1 MKERANDLLKGS
13 LIRTLFAIG
22 FGALLAAPGMNA
34 ASAAAMHHG
43 PAGPVPVTTLIQDPK
58 VPFRYALGLRAFR
71 DKCAECHGQWA
82 EGVADK
88 GPPLV
93 HPYYR
98 PGHHPDGAFYR
109 AAMSGVKSHHWNFG
123 DMPPVAGITKKDIAA
138 IIRFVRWWQE
148 QNGIR

>member
-1 MKERANDLLKGS
+1 MKIS
-13 LIRTLFAIG
+13 LIRTLVAIG
-22 FGALLAAPGMNA
+22 IGALLAAPGMHA

-58 VPFRYALGLRAFR
+58 VPFRYALGLKKFR
-71 DKCAECHGQWA
+71 DKCAACHGQWA

-109 AAMSGVKSHHWNFG
+109 AATSGVKSHHWNFG
-123 DMPPVAGITKKDIAA
+123 DMPPVPDIKQSDIAA
-138 IIRFVRWWQE
+138 IVRFIRWWQE